1 MVFVRK
7 LKRMILGVIDSS
19 QQIVA
24 NGLAYHVD
32 ASQLR
37 SYPGSGTT
45 WTDLSGN
52 NNTGTLTNGPT
63 FNSTNGGS
71 IVFDA
76 TNDYVDIGQSL
87 TLEYTRAVGYTLNAW
102 VYIPTG
108 MGSGNIWARGLTGT
122 SFYSV
127 NFLYCDSSFGSGPK
141 TLGLVMNGQNSW
153 VVGTSNIITT
163 NAWNNVAVVHTTSNV
178 KFYVNGTLTTT
189 TGALETPYTNAIIGA
204 TQNGR
209 LGNPFQNAFWFAG
222 RIAIMLTYNRALS
235 DAELLQ
241 NFNANR
247 RRFNL

>member
-1 MVFVRK
+1 MSNIIINPFVFAAAE
-7 LKRMILGVIDSS
+7 SPA
-19 QQIVA
+19 IVTT
-24 NGLAYHVD
+24 NLQLYLD
-32 ASQLR
+32 AGNTS

-52 NNTGTLTNGPT
+52 SNTGTLTNGPV
-63 FNSTNGGS
+63 FNSDAGGS
-71 IVFDA
+71 ISFAGD
-76 TNDYVDIGQSL
+76 NDYVDIGQSL

-108 MGSGNIWARGLTGT
+108 MGGGNIWARGLTGS

-127 NFLYCDSSFGSGPK
+127 NFLYCDSNFGSGPK

-178 KFYVNGTLTTT
+178 KFYVNGALTTT
-189 TGALETPYTNAIIGA
+189 TGALETPYTNATIGS

-222 RIAIMLTYNRALS
+222 RIAMMLTYNRALS
-235 DAELLQ
+235 DSELLQ
-241 NFNANR
+241 NFNAHKSR
-247 RRFNL
+247 YGL